1 LRSYKELRVRGT
13 NAAKKG
19 CDEFKIAMQSS
30 KKKGKRRDL
39 RVQTKLMKK

>member
-19 CDEFKIAMQSS
+19 SDEFKIAMQRL
-30 KKKGKRRDL
+30 KK
-39 RVQTKLMKK
+39 RVK